1 MYVVRNAK
9 FLYVRPP
16 KTGST
21 SVFTALG
28 QLFPGLQVIE
38 GGMHAV
44 GNVAAFS
51 GYFAMLSVRSPYTR
65 ATSYWRFC
73 QRARMPLIRVKT
85 GQSPPQR
92 QRQQALQQSLLNEPL
107 TPEYLQFLIE
117 LPPTW
122 ATPSALKDQKKREIT
137 QQQGRGQ
144 HSRPRRNGQR
154 QNGAIRQK
162 RRRERDQI
170 KRDKWQRQQKAQR
183 GQFPEIHQKWVG
195 RPWRYPGSQLN
206 LGWDDECALDRV
218 QQCKAGKPP
227 TELVTHVPTRVKFA
241 AFKSFEFFLK
251 DPSVRLTMQFA
262 SLREYTKAI
271 GIDHLVH
278 LETMRKDLLGLP
290 MVAEK
295 LKKLGISEQGFH
307 VEWKRSSKYDKPWN
321 SYYTPELVAL
331 VRDVI
336 WPDDF
341 TAFGYPK
348 DFAKHVK

>member
-122 ATPSALKDQKKREIT
+122 ATPSALAAKWTAAERSDQ
-137 QQQGRGQ
+137 
-144 HSRPRRNGQR
+144 
-154 QNGAIRQK
+154 
-162 RRRERDQI
+162 
-170 KRDKWQRQQKAQR
+170 
-183 GQFPEIHQKWVG
+183 
-195 RPWRYPGSQLN
+195 
-206 LGWDDECALDRV
+206 
-218 QQCKAGKPP
+218 
-227 TELVTHVPTRVKFA
+227 
-241 AFKSFEFFLK
+241 
-251 DPSVRLTMQFA
+251 
-262 SLREYTKAI
+262 
-271 GIDHLVH
+271 
-278 LETMRKDLLGLP
+278 
-290 MVAEK
+290 AEK
-295 LKKLGISEQGFH
+295 TARTRPDQTGQMATTTEGPTWTISG
-307 VEWKRSSKYDKPWN
+307 D
-321 SYYTPELVAL
+321 TPEMGRSTVA
-331 VRDVI
+331 I
-336 WPDDF
+336 S
-341 TAFGYPK
+341 G
-348 DFAKHVK
+348 